1 MVLGSFKPRLESKAG
16 RESAE
21 RPCSDAHNGN
31 HRQHNES
38 KEMNFD
44 LTMTNYD
51 DGVSDD
57 GVKNQTQ
64 IIKIKTIHG
73 EEITIVVSNE
83 GTEILVADE
92 TIFES

>member
-1 MVLGSFKPRLESKAG
+1 
-16 RESAE
+16 
-21 RPCSDAHNGN
+21 
-31 HRQHNES
+31 
-38 KEMNFD
+38 MNFD

-57 GVKNQTQ
+57 GVQNQTQ

-83 GTEILVADE
+83 GTEILVSDE